1 MAERARRDPKGFQ
14 NDPLDFEHD
23 QEWTTEERIHELMT
37 ISNGDIDMESIS
49 KEGEEVVRDMSELV
63 GQSQSLKIVY
73 QTSDRITI
81 QRSKLDQF
89 PALALILAGEHDANE
104 ALYEAVKNGRIEHII
119 MILACS
125 AKLESKDGFITI

>member
-1 MAERARRDPKGFQ
+1 
-14 NDPLDFEHD
+14 
-23 QEWTTEERIHELMT
+23 
-37 ISNGDIDMESIS
+37 MESIS
-49 KEGEEVVRDMSELV
+49 KEGEEVVHDMSELV

-81 QRSKLDQF
+81 QRSKLGQF
-89 PALALILAGEHDANE
+89 PALAPILAGEHDANE
-104 ALYEAVKNGRIEHII
+104 ALYEAIKSGRIEHII